1 MSSKQIL
8 IYGRIDSYKAQ
19 EFSNSINEIEE
30 DDEIMLR
37 VNTEGGSPEYTW
49 GIIAMFK
56 DLPNAKKIKVDGQ
69 AHSMGAFLLCYV
81 NESEALDVS
90 EFLIHR
96 ASYGEW
102 FESST
107 YFTDAIKENLIG
119 VNKSLEKAFRAKV
132 DIEAFEALPKM
143 EGKTTKDIFS
153 MDSRIDIFLTAKEA
167 KKIGLI
173 SKIIPLTAEASA
185 EITSYAKAASSG
197 SKMFIPKAVQ
207 EETPVIT
214 KNQNP
219 NKMTAAEFKIAHPE
233 AYASIVNEATTA
245 ERDRV
250 GSLMAFHD
258 VDPETINK
266 AIKEGSMLTGTMSAE
281 LTRKMIAKSAVKG
294 IEEDSAGEL
303 DTVDKGADGG
313 KAAAE
318 KAAAKAAEDFFAGAK
333 KIAQSQLV

>member
-19 EFSNSINEIEE
+19 EFNASLSEIEE
-30 DDEIMLR
+30 GDDVLLR
-37 VNTEGGSPEYTW
+37 VNTEGGSPEYAW
-49 GIIAMFK
+49 GMIAMFK
-56 DLPNAKKIKVDGQ
+56 DLPNSKKIKVDGQ

-81 NESEALDVS
+81 EESEALDVS

-107 YFTDAIKENLIG
+107 YFTESIKENLIN

-132 DIEAFEALPKM
+132 DIDAFEALPKM

-153 MDSRIDIFLTAKEA
+153 MDSRIDVFLTAKEA

-173 SKIIPLTAEASA
+173 SKIIPLTSTAAA

-197 SKMFIPKAVQ
+197 SKMFIPKAIQ
-207 EETPVIT
+207 ETTIIQ
-214 KNQNP
+214 NQNN
-219 NKMTAAEFKIAHPE
+219 NKMTAAEFKAANPE
-233 AYASIVNEATTA
+233 AYASIQNEAIA
-245 ERDRV
+245 SERDRV

-258 VDPETINK
+258 LDPETISK
-266 AIKEGSMLTGTMSAE
+266 AIKEGGALTATMSAE
-281 LTRKMIAKSAVKG
+281 LTRKAIAKTAVKG
-294 IEEDSAGEL
+294 IEDDSAADL
-303 DTVDKGADGG
+303 DTANKN
-313 KAAAE
+313 AE
-318 KAAAKAAEDFFAGAK
+318 TVKTEATKKTEDFLKEATALAK
-333 KIAQSQLV
+333 SQLV

>member
-19 EFSNSINEIEE
+19 EFNASLSEIEE
-30 DDEIMLR
+30 GDDVLLR
-37 VNTEGGSPEYTW
+37 VNTEGGSPEYAW
-49 GIIAMFK
+49 GMIAMFK
-56 DLPNAKKIKVDGQ
+56 DLPNSKKIKVDGQ

-81 NESEALDVS
+81 EESEALDVS

-107 YFTDAIKENLIG
+107 YFTESIKENLIN

-132 DIEAFEALPKM
+132 DIDAFEALPKM

-153 MDSRIDIFLTAKEA
+153 MDSRIDVFLTAKEA

-173 SKIIPLTAEASA
+173 SKIIPLTSTAAA

-197 SKMFIPKAVQ
+197 SKMFIPKAIQ
-207 EETPVIT
+207 ETTIIQ
-214 KNQNP
+214 NQNS
-219 NKMTAAEFKIAHPE
+219 NKMTAAEFKAANPE
-233 AYASIVNEATTA
+233 AYASIQNEAILG

-258 VDPETINK
+258 LDPETISK
-266 AIKEGSMLTGTMSAE
+266 AIKEGGALTATMSAE
-281 LTRKMIAKSAVKG
+281 LTRKAIAKTAVKEIEDESAVDVTVTDKTG
-294 IEEDSAGEL
+294 ETAKTEASKKTEDFL
-303 DTVDKGADGG
+303 
-313 KAAAE
+313 AE
-318 KAAAKAAEDFFAGAK
+318 ATKLAKAQ
-333 KIAQSQLV
+333 IV

>member
-19 EFSNSINEIEE
+19 EFNASLSEIEE
-30 DDEIMLR
+30 GDDVLLR
-37 VNTEGGSPEYTW
+37 VNTEGGSPEYAW
-49 GIIAMFK
+49 GMIAMFK
-56 DLPNAKKIKVDGQ
+56 DLPNSKKIKVDGQ

-81 NESEALDVS
+81 EESEALDVS

-107 YFTDAIKENLIG
+107 YFTESIKENLIN

-132 DIEAFEALPKM
+132 DIDAFEALPKM

-173 SKIIPLTAEASA
+173 SKIIPLTSTAAA

-197 SKMFIPKAVQ
+197 SKMFIPSVKK
-207 EETPVIT
+207 EEEKPIIQ
-214 KNQNP
+214 NQNL
-219 NKMTAAEFKIAHPE
+219 NKMTAAEFKAANPE
-233 AYASIVNEATTA
+233 AYASIQNEAILG

-258 VDPETINK
+258 LDPETISK
-266 AIKEGSMLTGTMSAE
+266 AIKEGGALTATMSAE
-281 LTRKMIAKSAVKG
+281 LTRKAIAKTAVKEIEDESAVDVTVTDKTG
-294 IEEDSAGEL
+294 ETAKTEASKKTEDFL
-303 DTVDKGADGG
+303 
-313 KAAAE
+313 AE
-318 KAAAKAAEDFFAGAK
+318 ATKLAKAQ
-333 KIAQSQLV
+333 IV